1 MPQFTINVPDT
12 IAKDVAEAFGVIQG
26 QDDPAETPAQAWTRA
41 KKKMIAYLHNQY
53 KYWIEQQAANNVTIT
68 ETISEET

>member
-41 KKKMIAYLHNQY
+41 KKQMLEYLKNQY
-53 KYWIEQQAANNVTIT
+53 AYWKRQQAANNVTIT

>member
-12 IAKDVAEAFGVIQG
+12 IATDVADAFGVIQG

-41 KKKMIAYLHNQY
+41 KKQMLEYLENQY
-53 KYWIEQQAANNVTIT
+53 GYWKRQQAANNVTIT